1 MISEAN
7 KQHQEE
13 FSMILLSVA
22 ATLTLSPYFQLVSH
36 QYTARHGLPEQP
48 VTAVR
53 VHEGKVYCLAGDIYV
68 LDGEGWQ
75 KATEAPFTAEQMRPS
90 PPPKLEYPKRL
101 YPHQQIPN
109 FDGVP
114 QCADRDAAGH
124 WWIGTSR
131 ELIITNLDDYLL
143 PIKPEP
149 GGLPYF
155 NVTAVACDHQTGWVW
170 VGFSEGAAVLQE
182 GKWRY
187 FWGRR
192 WLPGNRVYAI
202 ALDGSG
208 GAWFATDKGVAR
220 IEARKMRL
228 IEKAAHYE
236 RINAARHNRYGFT
249 ADCEL
254 LDPEDPTKFRY
265 NATDN
270 DGLWT
275 SITVAAQSFRYAV
288 TKDPEARA
296 LARQSMR
303 AMLELAY
310 KTGSP
315 GFVARAIA
323 REDEKNV
330 NLSDFSPERW
340 KPSPEKGWLWKTDTS
355 SDELD
360 GHYFA
365 WYVYHELVADEEERK
380 EIAAVC
386 RAVTD
391 RILKD
396 GLLYIRPDGKRT
408 TWGVWAPEYLND
420 NPWWWQ
426 ERALN
431 AMEILSHLRVAYHIC
446 GDPRYKDKY
455 EELIQKHHYLL
466 NAAEGRVNHPPEAIN
481 HSDDELWFLA
491 YYPIVMLEKEPSRRA
506 LIQLSIER
514 SWRAIRPER
523 SPLYNFI
530 YGLATGK
537 PCDVEEA
544 VQTLQRWPWDLR
556 GWEVRNSHRTDLVI
570 SSSRSRAG
578 WLISTT
584 PLPPDERQG
593 LKWNANPYRMD
604 WGGSGHY
611 EEYGGAFLIA
621 YWLGRY
627 HKFIEE

>member
-1 MISEAN
+1 M
-7 KQHQEE
+7 
-13 FSMILLSVA
+13 MLLGMV
-22 ATLTLSPYFQLVSH
+22 ATLTLSPYFQLISH
-36 QYTARHGLPEQP
+36 QYTARHGLPDEP
-48 VTAVR
+48 VTAIR
-53 VHEGKVYCLAGDIYV
+53 VHAGKVYCLAGDIYT
-68 LDGEGWQ
+68 LEGERWQ
-75 KATEAPFTAEQMRPS
+75 KATNPPLTAQQMAPE
-90 PPPKLEYPKRL
+90 PPPKLQYPKRL
-101 YPHQQIPN
+101 YPHQKPPN
-109 FDGVP
+109 MDGVP
-114 QCADRDAAGH
+114 RCASRDAAGH

-131 ELIITNLDDYLL
+131 EIIVTNLDDYLL

-149 GGLPYF
+149 GGLPYY
-155 NVTAVACDHQTGWVW
+155 NVTAIACDHQTGWVW

-202 ALDGSG
+202 ALDGAG
-208 GAWFATDKGVAR
+208 GAWFATDKGVAH

-228 IEKAAHYE
+228 VDKAEHYE
-236 RINAARHNRYGFT
+236 QINAARHNRYGFT
-249 ADCEL
+249 ADCQL
-254 LDPEDPTKFRY
+254 LDPEDPSKFRY

-275 SITVAAQSFRYAV
+275 SITVAAQSFRYAT
-288 TKDPEARA
+288 TKDPKARE

-303 AMLELAY
+303 AMLELVY

-323 REDEKNV
+323 REDEQNV

-340 KPSPEKGWLWKTDTS
+340 KSSPQKGWLYKTDTS
-355 SDELD
+355 SDEID

-365 WYVYHELVADEEERK
+365 WYIYYELVADEQERK
-380 EIAAVC
+380 EIADVC
-386 RAVTD
+386 RAVTN
-391 RILKD
+391 RILD
-396 GLLYIRPDGKRT
+396 DNLLLIRPDGKRT

-420 NPWWWQ
+420 DPWWWQ

-431 AMEILSHLRVAYHIC
+431 AMEILSHLKVAYHIC
-446 GDPRYKDKY
+446 GDQRFKDKY
-455 EELIQKHHYLL
+455 EELITKHHYLL
-466 NAAEGRVNHPPEAIN
+466 NAAEGRVIDPPEAIN

-514 SWRAIRPER
+514 SWRTIRPER

-556 GWEVRNSHRTDLVI
+556 GWEVRNSHRTDLTI
-570 SSSRSRAG
+570 SQSRSRFG
-578 WLISTT
+578 EWISTT

-604 WGGSGHY
+604 WGGSGHS
-611 EEYGGAFLIA
+611 EEYGGAFLLA

-627 HKFIEE
+627 HRFIEE

>member
-1 MISEAN
+1 ML
-7 KQHQEE
+7 
-13 FSMILLSVA
+13 LLSVV
-22 ATLTLSPYFQLVSH
+22 ATLTLQPYIQLISH
-36 QYTARHGLPEQP
+36 QYTSRHGLPEQP
-48 VTAVR
+48 VTAIR
-53 VHEGKVYCLAGDIYV
+53 VHGGKVYCLAGDIYV
-68 LDGEGWQ
+68 LEGERWQ
-75 KATEAPFTAEQMRPS
+75 KATNPPLSAEQMK
-90 PPPKLEYPKRL
+90 PPAPPEFKFPKRY
-101 YPHQQIPN
+101 YPYQKMPDT
-109 FDGVP
+109 DGVV
-114 QCADRDAAGH
+114 QCADQDAAGH

-131 ELIITNLDDYLL
+131 EIIVTNLDDYVL

-149 GGLPYF
+149 GGLPYY
-155 NVTAVACDHQTGWVW
+155 NVTAIACDRQTGWVW
-170 VGFSEGAAVLQE
+170 VGFSEGAAVMQE

-192 WLPGNRVYAI
+192 WLPGNRVYAVTP
-202 ALDGSG
+202 DGNG

-220 IEARKMRL
+220 IEARSMRL
-228 IEKAAHYE
+228 VEKAEHYE
-236 RINAARHNRYGFT
+236 QINAARHNRYGFT

-254 LDPEDPTKFRY
+254 LDPEDPSKFRY

-288 TKDPEARA
+288 TRDPKARE

-315 GFVARAIA
+315 GFIARAIA
-323 REDEKNV
+323 REDEDNV
-330 NLSDFSPERW
+330 NLSDYSPERW
-340 KPSPEKGWLWKTDTS
+340 KPSPQSGWLWKTDTS

-365 WYVYHELVADEEERK
+365 WYIYYELVADEQERR
-380 EIAAVC
+380 EIAEVC
-386 RAVTD
+386 RAVTN
-391 RILKD
+391 RILND
-396 GLLYIRPDGKRT
+396 NLLYIRPDGKRT
-408 TWGVWAPEYLND
+408 TWGVWSPEYLND
-420 NPWWWQ
+420 DPWWWQ

-431 AMEILSHLRVAYHIC
+431 ATEILSHLRVAYHLC
-446 GDPRYKDKY
+446 GDQRFLQAY
-455 EELIQKHHYLL
+455 ESLIRQHHYLL
-466 NAAEGRVNHPPEAIN
+466 NAAEGRVNAPPYAIN

-491 YYPIVMLEKEPSRRA
+491 YYPLLMLEKEPSRRT
-506 LIQLSIER
+506 LILLSLER
-514 SWRAIRPER
+514 SWQAIRPER

-530 YGLATGK
+530 YGAATGK

-544 VQTLQRWPWDLR
+544 VETLRRWPWDLR

-570 SSSRSRAG
+570 SPERSRPGNPIA
-578 WLISTT
+578 TT
-584 PLPPDERQG
+584 ALPPDERQG

-604 WGGSGHY
+604 WGGTGHY

-627 HKFIEE
+627 HRLISE